1 MPDSNAIRTPC
12 QKRSIEKKERI
23 LSAAYDLF
31 CEKGYYRT
39 STPEIA
45 ARAQVSTGCLYS
57 YFTDKHMIFMEL
69 MEQCQQ
75 EFDTLTNIFKKKLQH
90 SFIDFQEYFRF
101 YFVQMIGIHI
111 KYKEFLLETTSL
123 YHSDADIQFLLDQL
137 KEQTQDT
144 MLRLMQ
150 QSPSLFH
157 MQDIEAASIVLYEMI
172 NAFIDRVAFYE
183 NKIDQERI
191 IKEGLKAVYR
201 YLKIEDK

>member
-1 MPDSNAIRTPC
+1 MPDSNAIRTPR

-69 MEQCQQ
+69 VEQCQQ
-75 EFDTLTNIFKKKLQH
+75 EFDTWTNIFKEKLQH
-90 SFIDFQEYFRF
+90 SFIDFQEYFRS
-101 YFVQMIGIHI
+101 YFIQMIDIHI
-111 KYKEFLLETTSL
+111 KYKDFLLETISL
-123 YHSDADIQFLLDQL
+123 YHSDADIQFQLDQR
-137 KEQTQDT
+137 KDQIQDT
-144 MLRLMQ
+144 LLCLMQ
-150 QSPSLFH
+150 QSTSLFH
-157 MQDIEAASIVLYEMI
+157 VQDIEAAAVVLYEMI
-172 NAFIDRVAFYE
+172 DAFVDRVAFYE

-191 IKEGLKAVYR
+191 IKEGLQAVYR